1 MKKQFLYLTLG
12 VIDMGKD
19 LIEKKPNE
27 IEQLEEISQQE
38 VIVLTP
44 EEEFEQGMKKR

>member
-1 MKKQFLYLTLG
+1 
-12 VIDMGKD
+12 MGNE

-44 EEEFEQGMKKR
+44 E